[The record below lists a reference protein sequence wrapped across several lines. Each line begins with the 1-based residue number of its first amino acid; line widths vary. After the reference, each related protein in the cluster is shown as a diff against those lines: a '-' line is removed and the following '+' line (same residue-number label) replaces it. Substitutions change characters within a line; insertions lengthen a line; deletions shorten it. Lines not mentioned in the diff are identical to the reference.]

1 MKWNHTGIKT
11 SDMARS
17 LHFYIDVL
25 GFQMQEELNLLGKIF
40 YFVGND
46 TVLLEIEEGNPNDT
60 QANAMVLTGLYH
72 LCFTVEDLEKTA
84 KHLRENQVKF
94 LLEPSQFR
102 PDRKIAFIEDPD
114 GVLIQLIEYLP
125 VG

>member
-1 MKWNHTGIKT
+1 MKWNHMGIKT
-11 SDMARS
+11 SAMEKS
-17 LHFYIDVL
+17 LHFYCDIL
-25 GFQMQEELNLLGKIF
+25 GLRKLETVTILGKNF

-46 TVLLEIEEGNPNDT
+46 TITLEIEEGNPADR
-60 QANAMVLTGLYH
+60 QADMRNQTGLYH
-72 LCFTVEDLEKTA
+72 LAFTVEDLEKTA
-84 KHLRENQVKF
+84 KMLEENSVNFILK
-94 LLEPSQFR
+94 PSQFR